1 MCQYDIICWVDFAR
15 EWSEVKGH
23 KLFTSGTL
31 SHLILSTTSLVK
43 VSDRR
48 KFGPNRTTAEPSI
61 VQILTS
67 LLGVLLVAEL
77 HIRVAGQ
84 MLAQIV
90 ANVHLLDLAV
100 LVLHLEEE
108 LLEYVV
114 EVLLH
119 LFGVV
124 GVEDLVVPRVHGCT
138 QRVDVEVLEEYGLR
152 ECWFVVHF
160 RALLAVATCADFEV
174 E

>member
-1 MCQYDIICWVDFAR
+1 
-15 EWSEVKGH
+15 
-23 KLFTSGTL
+23 
-31 SHLILSTTSLVK
+31 
-43 VSDRR
+43 
-48 KFGPNRTTAEPSI
+48 
-61 VQILTS
+61 
-67 LLGVLLVAEL
+67 
-77 HIRVAGQ
+77 

-100 LVLHLEEE
+100 LVFHLEEE
-108 LLEYVV
+108 LFEYVV

-119 LFGVV
+119 MFGVV
-124 GVEDLVVPRVHGCT
+124 GVDDLVVPRVHGCT